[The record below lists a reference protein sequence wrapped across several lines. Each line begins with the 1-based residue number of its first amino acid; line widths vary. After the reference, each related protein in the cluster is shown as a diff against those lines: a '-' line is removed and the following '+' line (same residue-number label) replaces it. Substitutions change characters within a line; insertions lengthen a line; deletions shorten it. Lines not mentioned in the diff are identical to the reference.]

1 MVFSPSRTHTRGSAY
16 FLFCCRGRISEV
28 KGRGGRGE
36 EDGESEKEE
45 DFVSFANYSSQV
57 ERRRIGTYGLVSTIG
72 VTNLGLEVVLVLQEV
87 VSVSLHVGP
96 LAISVYI
103 HLDNTVLD
111 SGLDLFLGRSRSSVE
126 DEVDGERV
134 LRLELLVSVLLVLRE
149 ELGLEL
155 NVSDALA
162 TRTDVRL

>member
-1 MVFSPSRTHTRGSAY
+1 MKRKR
-16 FLFCCRGRISEV
+16 
-28 KGRGGRGE
+28 
-36 EDGESEKEE
+36 EKAE
-45 DFVSFANYSSQV
+45 DFVSFANYSSRV
-57 ERRRIGTYGLVSTIG
+57 ERNKVLTYGLVSTVG

-87 VSVSLHVGP
+87 VSVALHIRP
-96 LAISVYI
+96 LAISVDV
-103 HLDNTVLD
+103 HLYNTVLD

-155 NVSDALA
+155 DVSDTLA

>member
-1 MVFSPSRTHTRGSAY
+1 
-16 FLFCCRGRISEV
+16 
-28 KGRGGRGE
+28 
-36 EDGESEKEE
+36 
-45 DFVSFANYSSQV
+45 
-57 ERRRIGTYGLVSTIG
+57 
-72 VTNLGLEVVLVLQEV
+72 
-87 VSVSLHVGP
+87 VSLHVGP
-96 LAISVYI
+96 LTISVYI

-155 NVSDALA
+155 NVSDTLA

>member
-1 MVFSPSRTHTRGSAY
+1 
-16 FLFCCRGRISEV
+16 
-28 KGRGGRGE
+28 
-36 EDGESEKEE
+36 
-45 DFVSFANYSSQV
+45 
-57 ERRRIGTYGLVSTIG
+57 
-72 VTNLGLEVVLVLQEV
+72 
-87 VSVSLHVGP
+87 VSLHVGP

-155 NVSDALA
+155 NVSDTLA

>member
-1 MVFSPSRTHTRGSAY
+1 
-16 FLFCCRGRISEV
+16 
-28 KGRGGRGE
+28 
-36 EDGESEKEE
+36 
-45 DFVSFANYSSQV
+45 
-57 ERRRIGTYGLVSTIG
+57 
-72 VTNLGLEVVLVLQEV
+72 
-87 VSVSLHVGP
+87 VSLHVSP

-103 HLDNTVLD
+103 HLYNTVLD
-111 SGLDLFLGRSRSSVE
+111 SGLDLFLGRSGSSVE
-126 DEVDGERV
+126 DKVDGERV